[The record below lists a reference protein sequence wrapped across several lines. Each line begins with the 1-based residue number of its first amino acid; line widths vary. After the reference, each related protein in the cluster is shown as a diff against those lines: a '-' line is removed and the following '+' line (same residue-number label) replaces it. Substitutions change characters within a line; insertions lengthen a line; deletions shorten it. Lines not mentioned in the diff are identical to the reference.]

1 MSNNIK
7 ITADEGYWFGLGAF
21 ETIWVYKNKAIF
33 IDEHLD
39 RLKNAVIYLNIVQE
53 PIDQWIDKDKIISNL
68 ECEIIGNENEIEKYI
83 SENPMENGVLKL
95 TVSKENITITSRQNT
110 YTTEQYE
117 KGFELEYSNIRR
129 NETSPFTY
137 MKTLSYSDCI
147 WEKRKAK
154 ENGFDEPIFL
164 NTKGEICEG
173 TTTNIFFVS
182 KDKIVTPP
190 VSSGLLNGVLRQ
202 HIMKISNVEE
212 RIIRPE
218 NIIEFTEIFLTN
230 SLLGVMPVKRFGEHT
245 FNSRNI
251 TNKLIAE
258 YYNNL

>member
-39 RLKNAVIYLNIVQE
+39 RLKNAVSYLNIVQE
-53 PIDQWIDKDKIISNL
+53 PIDQWIDKRK
-68 ECEIIGNENEIEKYI
+68 NEIEKYI

-173 TTTNIFFVS
+173 ATTNIFFVS

-190 VSSGLLNGVLRQ
+190 VSSGLLNGVMRQ
-202 HIMKISNVEE
+202 YIMKIVNVEE

-218 NIIEFTEIFLTN
+218 NIGEFTEIFITN
-230 SLLGVMPVKRFGEHT
+230 SLLGVMSVKRFGEQI

-258 YYNNL
+258 YYKNL

>member
-1 MSNNIK
+1 MNNNLK

-21 ETIWVYKNKAIF
+21 ETIWVYKNKAVF
-33 IDEHLD
+33 IEEHLD
-39 RLKNAVIYLNIVQE
+39 RLKNAVFYLNIVQE
-53 PIDQWIDKDKIISNL
+53 PIDQWIDKQKK
-68 ECEIIGNENEIEKYI
+68 EIEKYI

-95 TVSKENITITSRQNT
+95 TVSKENITITSRKNT

-137 MKTLSYSDCI
+137 MKTLNYSDCI

-173 TTTNIFFVS
+173 ATTNIFFVS

-190 VSSGLLNGVLRQ
+190 VSSGQ
-202 HIMKISNVEE
+202 YIMKIANVEE

-218 NIIEFTEIFLTN
+218 NISEFTEIFLTN
-230 SLLGVMPVKRFGEHT
+230 SLLGIMPVKRLGEHT

-251 TNKLIAE
+251 ANKLIAE
-258 YYNNL
+258 YYKNL

>member
-1 MSNNIK
+1 
-7 ITADEGYWFGLGAF
+7 
-21 ETIWVYKNKAIF
+21 
-33 IDEHLD
+33 
-39 RLKNAVIYLNIVQE
+39 
-53 PIDQWIDKDKIISNL
+53 
-68 ECEIIGNENEIEKYI
+68 
-83 SENPMENGVLKL
+83 MENGVLKL
-95 TVSKENITITSRQNT
+95 TVSKENITITSRKNT

-137 MKTLSYSDCI
+137 MKTLNYSDCI

-173 TTTNIFFVS
+173 ATTNIFFVS
-182 KDKIVTPP
+182 KDKIATPP
-190 VSSGLLNGVLRQ
+190 VSSGLLNGIMRQ
-202 HIMKISNVEE
+202 YIMKIANVEE

-218 NIIEFTEIFLTN
+218 NISEFTEIFLTN
-230 SLLGVMPVKRFGEHT
+230 SLLGIMPVKRLGEHT

-251 TNKLIAE
+251 ANKLIAE
-258 YYNNL
+258 YYKNL